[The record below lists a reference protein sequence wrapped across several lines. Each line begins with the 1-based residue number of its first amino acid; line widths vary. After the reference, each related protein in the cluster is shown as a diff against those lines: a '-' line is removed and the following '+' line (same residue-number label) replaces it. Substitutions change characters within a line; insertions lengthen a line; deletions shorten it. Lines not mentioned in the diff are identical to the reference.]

1 MIDKIVFTIAMLP
14 VTAGLGAL
22 VYFAFI
28 VNIVLG
34 LLALWVSAYAV
45 AIQVLSEHQAESRL
59 LNRPHSRP

>member
-1 MIDKIVFTIAMLP
+1 MFPVLTIIVAMLP

-34 LLALWVSAYAV
+34 LFALWVSMYAV
-45 AIQVLSEHQAESRL
+45 AIQILSEHQAENRL